1 VNRFLLDRLLR
12 VENAAEEAGH
22 KVLSRLLLGVSG
34 CLTALAGLGF
44 LCAASFLALGPVLGA
59 GWATFVIGA
68 GLMVLA
74 GVLLALSGRRSS
86 NPAPKPV
93 PKPVPAAPPPSP
105 SAAEAAEA
113 AETGSIIAFTAAF
126 VLARYLAGEKHD

>member
-1 VNRFLLDRLLR
+1 MNRFLLDRLLR

-44 LCAASFLALGPVLGA
+44 LCASSILALSPVLGA

-68 GLMVLA
+68 ALIVLA
-74 GVLLALSGRRSS
+74 GVLLALSGRRS
-86 NPAPKPV
+86 PKLV
-93 PKPVPAAPPPSP
+93 PKAAPAAPPPS
-105 SAAEAAEA
+105 ATAAEA
-113 AETGSIIAFTAAF
+113 AETGSIIAFTLAF
-126 VLARYLAGEKHD
+126 VLARYLAGEK

>member
-1 VNRFLLDRLLR
+1 MNGFLLDRLLR

-68 GLMVLA
+68 GLIGLA

-86 NPAPKPV
+86 KSAPKA
-93 PKPVPAAPPPSP
+93 KPNAPPPSAP
-105 SAAEAAEA
+105 AAEA
-113 AETGSIIAFTAAF
+113 AETGSILAFTAAF
-126 VLARYLAGEKHD
+126 VLARYLAGDKQD

>member
-1 VNRFLLDRLLR
+1 VNRFLQDSLLG

-44 LCAASFLALGPVLGA
+44 LCASSFLALSPLLGA

-68 GLMVLA
+68 GLIVLA
-74 GVLLALSGRRSS
+74 GVLLALSGRRTSK
-86 NPAPKPV
+86 PLPKA
-93 PKPVPAAPPPSP
+93 VPAAPPPSP
-105 SAAEAAEA
+105 PAAEAG
-113 AETGSIIAFTAAF
+113 ETGSIIAFTAAF
-126 VLARYLAGEKHD
+126 VLARYLAGDKQD